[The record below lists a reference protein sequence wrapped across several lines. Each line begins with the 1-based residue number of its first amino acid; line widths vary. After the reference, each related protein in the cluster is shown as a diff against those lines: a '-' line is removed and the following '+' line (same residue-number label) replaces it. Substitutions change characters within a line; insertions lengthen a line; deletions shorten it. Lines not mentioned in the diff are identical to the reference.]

1 MEAARKYLED
11 SVAALTGQSPELAVK
26 YQELLDLFERRLW
39 HNLTTQ
45 LLELVNHPH
54 LKESPQL
61 IPLYTDFIKHF
72 ESKINQLSF
81 VHIILAI
88 SKAYRDPAET
98 LKFLE
103 GVATKVSGAEGS
115 PDAYLLVRSV
125 IAQLKLQDPKNREE
139 TKELL
144 ESIQTGL
151 DGVAGID
158 TSVYA
163 NYYKAQ
169 AIYHKAAGLS
179 AEFYRNALLYLSYT
193 AIESLSE
200 QERLQMAFDLG
211 ISALVGEDIYSFGD
225 LLAHPIVD
233 SLLGTQGEWL
243 HHLLHA
249 FNKGDIHK
257 YEQLVAQY
265 EQQLAGQPILVQHV
279 DRMKEK
285 ISILCL
291 IELIFARQAIDRSV
305 PLSAIAETTKVG
317 LDMVELLVMK
327 ALSLKLLKG
336 KIDQLNQTFNVTWV
350 QSRVLSLDH
359 IKKMRDNLQDWTKK
373 VNQTSLYI
381 EQGTPEPVI

>member
-11 SVAALTGQSPELAVK
+11 AQAAFTVSNPELAAK

-39 HNLTTQ
+39 HNLTSK
-45 LLELVNHPH
+45 LLELVTH
-54 LKESPQL
+54 PQL
-61 IPLYTDFIKHF
+61 KDTPQLVSLYTDFIKHF
-72 ESKINQLSF
+72 ESKLNQLSF
-81 VHIILAI
+81 VHIILVI
-88 SKAYRDPAET
+88 SKSYRDPTEAV
-98 LKFLE
+98 KFLE
-103 GVATKVSGAEGS
+103 PVAVKVSGAEGS

-139 TKELL
+139 VKELL
-144 ESIQTGL
+144 ESIQNSL
-151 DGVAGID
+151 EGVAGID
-158 TSVYA
+158 NSVYA

-169 AIYHKAAGLS
+169 ATYHKLAGLS
-179 AEFYRNALLYLSYT
+179 AEYYRNALLYLSY
-193 AIESLSE
+193 IPLESLSQ
-200 QERLQMAFDLG
+200 QEALQMAFDLG

-225 LLAHPIVD
+225 LLAHPIID
-233 SLLGTQGEWL
+233 SLVGTQGEWL
-243 HHLLHA
+243 HQLLHA
-249 FNKGDIHK
+249 FNRGDIQK

-291 IELIFARQAIDRSV
+291 IELIFARQAIERSI
-305 PLSAIAETTKVG
+305 PLSAIAEATKVG

-336 KIDQLNQTFNVTWV
+336 KIDQLNGTFNVTWV

-359 IKKMRDNLQDWTKK
+359 IKKMRDNLQEWTKK
-373 VNQTSLYI
+373 VDKTSLYI

>member
-1 MEAARKYLED
+1 MGRQTQREMEAARKYLED

-72 ESKINQLSF
+72 ESKIN
-81 VHIILAI
+81 
-88 SKAYRDPAET
+88 RDPVEAI
-98 LKFLE
+98 KFLE

-211 ISALVGEDIYSFGD
+211 
-225 LLAHPIVD
+225 
-233 SLLGTQGEWL
+233 
-243 HHLLHA
+243 
-249 FNKGDIHK
+249 N
-257 YEQLVAQY
+257 
-265 EQQLAGQPILVQHV
+265 
-279 DRMKEK
+279 
-285 ISILCL
+285 
-291 IELIFARQAIDRSV
+291 
-305 PLSAIAETTKVG
+305 
-317 LDMVELLVMK
+317 
-327 ALSLKLLKG
+327 
-336 KIDQLNQTFNVTWV
+336 
-350 QSRVLSLDH
+350 
-359 IKKMRDNLQDWTKK
+359 
-373 VNQTSLYI
+373 
-381 EQGTPEPVI
+381 